1 MATLVTRDIE
11 LDDDTEVMTFVK
23 LAHIP
28 TLRYLY
34 KNKTLVATLAGSVKF
49 KPNEEWIDRVS
60 L

>member
-49 KPNEEWIDRVS
+49 KPNEE
-60 L
+60 